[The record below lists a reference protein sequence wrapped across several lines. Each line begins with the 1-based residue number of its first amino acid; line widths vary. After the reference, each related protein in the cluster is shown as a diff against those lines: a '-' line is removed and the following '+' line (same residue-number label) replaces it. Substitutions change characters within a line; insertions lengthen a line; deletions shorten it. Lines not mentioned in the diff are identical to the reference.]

1 VTMDLNLELYDKL
14 KRQFPELEEG
24 VVKEALVLYGNN
36 FDGARKAL
44 QVRVFLCV
52 ECVGCQLV

>member
-1 VTMDLNLELYDKL
+1 MDLDLELYDKL

-44 QVRVFLCV
+44 QVRVFLRGRCV
-52 ECVGCQLV
+52 VCHFV

>member
-1 VTMDLNLELYDKL
+1 MELDLELYDKL

-44 QVRVFLCV
+44 QVRMVVC
-52 ECVGCQLV
+52 

>member
-1 VTMDLNLELYDKL
+1 MDLNLELYDKL